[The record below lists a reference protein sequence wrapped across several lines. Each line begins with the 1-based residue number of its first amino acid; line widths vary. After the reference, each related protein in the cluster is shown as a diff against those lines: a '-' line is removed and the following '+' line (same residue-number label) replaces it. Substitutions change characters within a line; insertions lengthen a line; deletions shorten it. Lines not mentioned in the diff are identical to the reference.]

1 MNLIRSFKLGTK
13 GQFLIV
19 SLIAT
24 FMTILGF
31 IALYPIMRIQ
41 VEAAIDGCATNT
53 TGSIVCVPMDVYSA
67 SLLQLAPF
75 FILISILLTIVFAS
89 LPVRE

>member
-1 MNLIRSFKLGTK
+1 MKMKIKEALAGFHSNRK

-24 FMTILGF
+24 FMTLIAF
-31 IALYPIMRIQ
+31 IALYPILKVQ
-41 VEAAIDGCATNT
+41 IDN
-53 TGSIVCVPMDVYSA
+53 SVVNMDVYSA
-67 SLLQLAPF
+67 TLLQLAPF

-89 LPVRE
+89 LPTRE